1 MTTSQTLPEHSTCIS
16 STAIYDKEE
25 PIIYTLK
32 KNSRKYAFPIRENE
46 IELSNGAM
54 QQNIY

>member
-1 MTTSQTLPEHSTCIS
+1 MYNIKKLNAI